1 MRSFATPKTP
11 VDADQCRLLHRRA
24 RLIKGWPV
32 RERGTDETSFSLV
45 SDYGRSSY
53 RHYRICRHCAGRPEL
68 RLWLGFAGNL
78 PDIRRLPWD
87 KRNCQ
92 RQTHERLLRHP
103 ANTGCVLRGGVS
115 RSGGCLLFR
124 FKVEGET
131 SVFTARW
138 CDSYGIVPWQGRTIR
153 ASVSRISRE
162 APPVQQ
168 KRNLN
173 VR

>member
-1 MRSFATPKTP
+1 MKHLSVWCLTAGAVLTALVAVAGT
-11 VDADQCRLLHRRA
+11 AQAA
-24 RLIKGWPV
+24 RNCGYGWALPGTY
-32 RERGTDETSFSLV
+32 RISGDFRGTTETASAKLTNDCRVILQIPGVFS
-45 SDYGRSSY
+45 G
-53 RHYRICRHCAGRPEL
+53 
-68 RLWLGFAGNL
+68 
-78 PDIRRLPWD
+78 
-87 KRNCQ
+87 
-92 RQTHERLLRHP
+92 
-103 ANTGCVLRGGVS
+103 GGVS

-138 CDSYGIVPWQGRTIR
+138 CDSYGLVPWQGRTIR

-168 KRNLN
+168 KRNFN